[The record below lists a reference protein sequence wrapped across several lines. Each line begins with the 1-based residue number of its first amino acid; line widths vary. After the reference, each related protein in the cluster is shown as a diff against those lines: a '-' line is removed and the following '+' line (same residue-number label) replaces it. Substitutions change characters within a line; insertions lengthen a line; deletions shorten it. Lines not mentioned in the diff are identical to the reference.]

1 MTTIS
6 AVPGTLTNPIQTKRA
21 VSVTTSGR
29 GGGLNMEHYTE
40 LHHPGNDLEEW
51 CEIRVRKDF
60 IPKGGKPVEA
70 CRTDREAIVMG
81 WPSEND
87 KNHHCDTMGCGT
99 PEPGDL
105 PTSITQK
112 FLLTCLRNSAY

>member
-70 CRTDREAIVMG
+70 CLTDREAIVMG

-99 PEPGDL
+99 LSQVIYRL
-105 PTSITQK
+105 PLPK
-112 FLLTCLRNSAY
+112 NSC